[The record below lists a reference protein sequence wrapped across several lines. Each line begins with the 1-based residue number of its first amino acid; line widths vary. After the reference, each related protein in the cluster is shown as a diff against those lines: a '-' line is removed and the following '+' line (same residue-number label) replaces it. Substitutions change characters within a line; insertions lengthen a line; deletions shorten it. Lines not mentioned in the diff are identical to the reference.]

1 MSNRLKDQAS
11 PYLLQHAENPVNW
24 YPWGEEAFSA
34 AKKEDKPVFLS
45 VGYSTCHWCHVM
57 GRECFED
64 AEVADALNRAYISIK
79 VDKEERPDIDAAY
92 MEAALMLTGAGG
104 WPLTAVLTP
113 DKAPIFVGTYFPK
126 HSTHGRSGLLD
137 ILAVIEENWRTDKE
151 RLIKSG
157 QEIVNALNTEAA
169 SKNAE
174 AEDDFVHEGLR
185 ALKRA
190 YEPRY
195 GGFSRAPK
203 FPTPHNILFLLS
215 YFERFGDGGALDMAE
230 HTLQSMY
237 RGGIFDHVGYG
248 FSRYSTDDKWLVP
261 HFEKMLYDN
270 ALLAVCYLEAYR
282 LTQNPLYKSVAEKTL
297 AFLSRDMAA
306 DGGAFYTALDA
317 DSEGGEGNFYV
328 FTREELVELLG
339 SEDGERFC
347 EHFGVDKKGNFEG
360 KNVLNLLDA
369 DILLNPS
376 AEKLIPA
383 VFQYR
388 NRRSRLFRDE
398 KILTAWN
405 AMAAYAFTKA
415 YRILGG
421 DNYLKTAKGCLDFIE
436 KNHYDGIH
444 LFVSSKGGKR
454 SREGFLEDYAYFILA
469 LTELYRADFDDR
481 YLDLAQRLNSIV
493 IKEFWDD
500 TAHGFY
506 LYGKSSENL
515 ITRPK
520 EVHDGAYP
528 SGNSVMAL
536 NLLSLSRLKDNTAL
550 FEYAEK
556 QADFIYARAKTFPA
570 GYGFYLYGLLQRLN
584 EERIICVLKDKA
596 DLDKLRKNFTADI
609 TVLFEPTKSYPLIND
624 RTTFYR
630 CDGGACYAPEN

>member
-237 RGGIFDHVGYG
+237 RG
-248 FSRYSTDDKWLVP
+248 
-261 HFEKMLYDN
+261 
-270 ALLAVCYLEAYR
+270 
-282 LTQNPLYKSVAEKTL
+282 
-297 AFLSRDMAA
+297 
-306 DGGAFYTALDA
+306 
-317 DSEGGEGNFYV
+317 
-328 FTREELVELLG
+328 
-339 SEDGERFC
+339 
-347 EHFGVDKKGNFEG
+347 
-360 KNVLNLLDA
+360 
-369 DILLNPS
+369 
-376 AEKLIPA
+376 
-383 VFQYR
+383 
-388 NRRSRLFRDE
+388 
-398 KILTAWN
+398 
-405 AMAAYAFTKA
+405 
-415 YRILGG
+415 
-421 DNYLKTAKGCLDFIE
+421 
-436 KNHYDGIH
+436 
-444 LFVSSKGGKR
+444 
-454 SREGFLEDYAYFILA
+454 
-469 LTELYRADFDDR
+469 
-481 YLDLAQRLNSIV
+481 
-493 IKEFWDD
+493 
-500 TAHGFY
+500 
-506 LYGKSSENL
+506 
-515 ITRPK
+515 
-520 EVHDGAYP
+520 
-528 SGNSVMAL
+528 
-536 NLLSLSRLKDNTAL
+536 
-550 FEYAEK
+550 
-556 QADFIYARAKTFPA
+556 
-570 GYGFYLYGLLQRLN
+570 
-584 EERIICVLKDKA
+584 
-596 DLDKLRKNFTADI
+596 
-609 TVLFEPTKSYPLIND
+609 
-624 RTTFYR
+624 
-630 CDGGACYAPEN
+630 